1 MTINILCIIICL
13 FTFDCISIN
22 IIYCKQ
28 ILIYCHVNLDQFSN
42 QEWPCPQNCG
52 RSYKHKH
59 SLTNHLK
66 YECGVQPQFIC
77 KNCSRTFKL
86 KHHLKKHKMSCD
98 NIPPEFCCPICNKFF
113 RQKWDL
119 KTHMGCVHK
128 VINI

>member
-1 MTINILCIIICL
+1 MCYLGIIYVLLIVL
-13 FTFDCISIN
+13 IY
-22 IIYCKQ
+22 IIYCKR
-28 ILIYCHVNLDQFSN
+28 IMTYWCVNLGKLFN
-42 QEWPCPQNCG
+42 HEWPCPQDCG

-59 SLTNHLK
+59 SLANHLK

-98 NIPPEFCCPICNKFF
+98 NVPPEFCCPICNKLF